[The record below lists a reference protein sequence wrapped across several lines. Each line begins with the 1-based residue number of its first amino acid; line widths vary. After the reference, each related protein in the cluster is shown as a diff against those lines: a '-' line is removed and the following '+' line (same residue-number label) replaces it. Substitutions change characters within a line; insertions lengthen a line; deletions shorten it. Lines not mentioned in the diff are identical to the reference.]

1 MEATIQ
7 QIEAVLDTKVR
18 PALAEHNGNVIIQS
32 LEDHILKVRLTGKCS
47 GCPAAHST
55 NEELITA
62 EVRSAFPSILD
73 VILIE
78 EINPELIDM
87 AHKILN
93 HQI

>member
-1 MEATIQ
+1 MEITIQ
-7 QIEAVLDTKVR
+7 QIEAILDTKVR
-18 PALAEHNGNVIIQS
+18 PALAEHNGDVLIQS
-32 LEDHILKVRLTGKCS
+32 LEDHVLKVKLTGKCS

-62 EVRSAFPSILD
+62 EVRSAFPSIQD
-73 VILIE
+73 VILVE

-93 HQI
+93 HKI

>member
-7 QIEAVLDTKVR
+7 QIEAVLDANVR
-18 PALAEHNGNVIIQS
+18 PALAEHHGDVMIHS

-62 EVRSAFPSILD
+62 EIRSAFPSIHD

-78 EINPELIDM
+78 EINPELTLM